1 MAISRQYENFNNVIV
16 NLVYQPMFFSDSSRI
31 YRTIKTFQL
40 FNLASAGSGMIAD
53 FISR

>member
-16 NLVYQPMFFSDSSRI
+16 NLVYQPVFFSDSSRI
-31 YRTIKTFQL
+31 YRTIKTFKL
-40 FNLASAGSGMIAD
+40 LDLTSASSGMITD